1 MSEMTDMSGIADAP
15 GVAGSAA
22 AAPAKARPGLLARFE
37 AACFAHRAWL
47 MWALLALT
55 VGMGMLGA
63 RLRMEAGFEKQ
74 LPASHPYVETFHQY
88 RADVMG
94 ANRLTIVVRA
104 RNGTIWSAAGLK
116 RLYDVTQAVT
126 FLPNVERLGVQSLW
140 TPNSFVNEI
149 TEEGFRADPLIDGS
163 VTPERL
169 DDAAI
174 AKIRAAAAQGGFV
187 GTLVSHGQDS
197 ALVSAE
203 LLERGQDGKQLDYV
217 AYNALLEQLRQ
228 RFEDGDFTIEII
240 GFAKQVGEIADSAK
254 SVLRFFALALLL
266 TAAAVYWYCRSLVFT
281 LLPIVCSLTSLVWQ
295 FGALHLLGFGLDPLA
310 VLVPFLVFAIGV
322 SHGVQQVN
330 FIVREVSLGHSC
342 MQACRASFSG
352 LLIPGTL
359 ALATAFVSF
368 VTLLLIPIPMVRE
381 LAMAASLG
389 VAFKIV
395 TNLVML
401 PVAASWCR
409 IDKRYADAAMA
420 LREQRAGW
428 LRVLA
433 RIARPRNAACCLAIV
448 GAVFALA
455 VWQSQ
460 GRVVGTVEP
469 GAPELRPDAR
479 FNRDAVSIAANYDTG
494 LDWLTV
500 LFEATPGAGGGQGI
514 GACGNVNIGLAQ
526 DRFTW
531 ALQAVP
537 GVLSVASFSDQMKQ
551 YNRGYNE
558 GHPKMDVVPID
569 EGNFAAL
576 ATEISRTRGTMRKDC
591 SMTAAHLY
599 LTDHKAVT
607 INRVIAAVEAFAASH
622 HEPGITGGINIRLA
636 SGNAGVL
643 AAVNQ
648 TLEQSELPMMLWV
661 YGAIVL
667 LVLATYRD
675 FRAVLA
681 CCLPLTVGTFIGY
694 WFMKELNIGLTVATL
709 PVMVLAVGIGVD
721 YAFYIY
727 NRLQLHLAQGLPIV
741 QALEHAI
748 LEVGTATIF
757 TAVTLA
763 VGVATWSFS
772 ALKFQ
777 ADMGK
782 LLAFMFMVN
791 MVMAMTALPAFAV
804 WLERLFPRR
813 GPVRAPGL
821 PQH

>member
-1 MSEMTDMSGIADAP
+1 MTFS
-15 GVAGSAA
+15 
-22 AAPAKARPGLLARFE
+22 PARLLARFVTV
-37 AACFAHRAWL
+37 CFKRRNWL
-47 MWALLALT
+47 MVALLGLT
-55 VGMGMLGA
+55 VLMGCLGW

-74 LPASHPYVETFHQY
+74 MPTNHPYVETFHTY
-88 RADVMG
+88 RDDVMG
-94 ANRLTIVVRA
+94 ANRLNIVVRA
-104 RNGTIWSAAGLK
+104 RTGTIWSAAGLK
-116 RLYDVTQAVT
+116 RLYAVTQAVT

-140 TPNSFVNEI
+140 TPNTFVNEI

-163 VTPERL
+163 ITPDRL
-169 DDAAI
+169 DAAAI
-174 AKIRAAAAQGGFV
+174 AGIQAAAVQGGFV
-187 GTLVSHGQDS
+187 GTLVSRGQDS
-197 ALVSAE
+197 AMISAE
-203 LLERGQDGKQLDYV
+203 LLETDKDGHKLDYV
-217 AYNALLEQLRQ
+217 AYNAILEQLRQ
-228 RFEDGDFTIEII
+228 RFEDQNFSIEII

-254 SVLRFFALALLL
+254 SVLRFFGLALLL
-266 TAAAVYWYCRSLVFT
+266 TAGAVYWYCRSVRFT
-281 LLPIVCSLTSLVWQ
+281 LLPIVCSLSSLVWQ

-322 SHGVQQVN
+322 SHGVQQIN
-330 FIVREVSLGHSC
+330 YIVREVSLGKSC
-342 MQACRASFSG
+342 MDACRASFSG

-359 ALATAFVSF
+359 ALATALVSF
-368 VTLLLIPIPMVRE
+368 VTLLMIPIPMVRE
-381 LAMAASLG
+381 LAIAASLG
-389 VAFKIV
+389 VGFKII

-401 PVAASWCR
+401 PVAASYCR
-409 IDKRYADAAMA
+409 IDQSYADAAMV
-420 LREQRAGW
+420 LREKRAGW

-433 RIARPRNAACCLAIV
+433 RVAKPRNAAICLAVV
-448 GAVFALA
+448 GALFSLA

-479 FNRDAVSIAANYDTG
+479 FNRDAVSIASNYDTG

-500 LFEATPGAGGGQGI
+500 IFEAKVIAGAAGGGSAPTDGQGV
-514 GACGNVNIGLAQ
+514 GFCGNSNIGLFQ

-531 ALQAVP
+531 AMQPVP
-537 GVLSVASFSDQMKQ
+537 GVLSIASFSDQMKQ

-558 GHPKMDVVPID
+558 GNPKMEAIPLDSA
-569 EGNFAAL
+569 NFAAL
-576 ATEISRTRGTMRKDC
+576 ATEIARTRGTMRKDC
-591 SMTAAHLY
+591 SMTAVHLY
-599 LTDHKAVT
+599 LTDHKAVS
-607 INRVIAAVEAFAASH
+607 INRVIAAVEAFAASQSA
-622 HEPGITGGINIRLA
+622 PGISIRLA

-648 TLEQSELPMMLWV
+648 TLERSELPMMLWV
-661 YGAIVL
+661 YAAIVL
-667 LVLATYRD
+667 LVLVTYRD
-675 FRAVLA
+675 LRAVLA

-727 NRLQLHLAQGLPIV
+727 NRLQMHLANGLPIV
-741 QALEHAI
+741 KAVEQAI

-791 MVMAMTALPAFAV
+791 MIMAMTALPAFAV
-804 WLERLFPRR
+804 WLERLFPRKT
-813 GPVRAPGL
+813 PARAPGL
-821 PQH
+821 LQH

>member
-1 MSEMTDMSGIADAP
+1 MAD
-15 GVAGSAA
+15 
-22 AAPAKARPGLLARFE
+22 KINTLARFE
-37 AACFAHRAWL
+37 ALCFAWRTPL
-47 MWALLALT
+47 MAALLALT
-55 VGMGMLGA
+55 VAMGCLGWQ
-63 RLRMEAGFEKQ
+63 LRMEAGFEKQ
-74 LPASHPYVETFHQY
+74 MPTNHPYVETFHAY
-88 RADVMG
+88 RGDVMG
-94 ANRLTIVVRA
+94 ANRLNIVVRA
-104 RNGTIWSAAGLK
+104 REGTIWTAAGLK
-116 RLYDVTQAVT
+116 RLHDVTQAVT

-140 TPNSFVNEI
+140 TPNAFVNEI

-169 DDAAI
+169 DGPAI
-174 AKIRAAAAQGGFV
+174 ARIRAAAAQGGFI
-187 GTLVSHGQDS
+187 GTLVSRGQDS
-197 ALVSAE
+197 AMISAE
-203 LLERGQDGKQLDYV
+203 LLETGQDGKQLDYV
-217 AYNALLEQLRQ
+217 AYNGVLEQLRRQ
-228 RFEDGDFTIEII
+228 FEDTDFSIEII
-240 GFAKQVGEIADSAK
+240 GFAKQIGEIADSAK
-254 SVLRFFALALLL
+254 SVLVFFALALLL
-266 TAAAVYWYCRSLVFT
+266 TAGAVYWYCRSVMFT
-281 LLPIVCSLTSLVWQ
+281 LLPIACSLTSLVWQ
-295 FGALHLLGFGLDPLA
+295 FGVLHLLGFGLDPLA

-322 SHGVQQVN
+322 SHGVQQIN
-330 FIVREVSLGHSC
+330 FIVREVSLGKSC
-342 MQACRASFSG
+342 HQACRASFSG

-359 ALATAFVSF
+359 ALATALVSF

-381 LAMAASLG
+381 LAIAASLG

-401 PVAASWCR
+401 PVAASYCA
-409 IDKRYADAAMA
+409 IDRSYADAAMA
-420 LREQRAGW
+420 LRERRAGW

-433 RIARPRNAACCLAIV
+433 RVARPRNAACCLAV
-448 GAVFALA
+448 VAGVFGLA

-500 LFEATPGAGGGQGI
+500 IFETRAIVGSASGSDAQGV
-514 GACGNVNIGLAQ
+514 GFCGHVNIGLFQ

-531 ALQAVP
+531 AMQPVA
-537 GVLSVASFSDQMKQ
+537 GVLSIASFSDQMKQ

-558 GHPKMDVVPID
+558 GNPKMEAIPLASA
-569 EGNFAAL
+569 NFAGL

-591 SMTAAHLY
+591 SMTAVHLY

-607 INRVIAAVEAFAASH
+607 INRVIAAVEEFAAGH
-622 HEPGITGGINIRLA
+622 AEQGITIRLA
-636 SGNAGVL
+636 AGNAGVL
-643 AAVNQ
+643 AAVNAE
-648 TLEQSELPMMLWV
+648 LEHSELPMMLYV
-661 YGAIVL
+661 YAAIVL

-727 NRLQLHLAQGLPIV
+727 NRLQMHLAQGLPIV
-741 QALEHAI
+741 EALEHAI

-804 WLERLFPRR
+804 WLERLFPRKH
-813 GPVRAPGL
+813 PVRVPGL
-821 PQH
+821 LQH

>member
-1 MSEMTDMSGIADAP
+1 MGDQTLNTSMM
-15 GVAGSAA
+15 
-22 AAPAKARPGLLARFE
+22 ARFE
-37 AACFAHRAWL
+37 AVCFAHRKLL
-47 MWALLALT
+47 MLT
-55 VGMGMLGA
+55 LFGVTVLMGCLGWQ
-63 RLRMEAGFEKQ
+63 LRMEAGFDKQ
-74 LPASHPYVETFHQY
+74 MPANHPYVETFRAY
-88 RADVMG
+88 RSDVMG
-94 ANRLTIVVRA
+94 ANRLNIVVRA
-104 RNGTIWSAAGLK
+104 RDAGKSGIWTAAGLK
-116 RLYDVTQAVT
+116 RLYQVTQAVT

-140 TPNSFVNEI
+140 TSNTFVNEI

-187 GTLVSHGQDS
+187 GTLVSRGQDS
-197 ALVSAE
+197 AMISAE
-203 LLERGQDGKQLDYV
+203 LLETDPDGNKLDYV
-217 AYNALLEQLRQ
+217 AYNAVLEQLRQ
-228 RFEDGDFTIEII
+228 RFEDQDFSIEII
-240 GFAKQVGEIADSAK
+240 GFAKQIGEIADSAK
-254 SVLRFFALALLL
+254 SVLKFFILALVL
-266 TAAAVYWYCRSLVFT
+266 TAGAVFWYCRSVLFT
-281 LLPIVCSLTSLVWQ
+281 LLPIACSLTSLVWQ

-322 SHGVQQVN
+322 SHGVQQIN
-330 FIVREVSLGHSC
+330 FIVREVSLGKSC
-342 MQACRASFSG
+342 YAACRASFSG
-352 LLIPGTL
+352 LLVPGTL

-381 LAMAASLG
+381 LAIAASLG

-401 PVAASWCR
+401 PVAASFCR
-409 IDKRYADAAMA
+409 IAPAYAESAMA
-420 LREQRAGW
+420 LREARADW

-433 RIARPRNAACCLAIV
+433 RIAKPRNAAFCLVVVV
-448 GAVFALA
+448 GIFGLA

-460 GRVVGTVEP
+460 GRVIGTVEP

-479 FNRDAVSIAANYDTG
+479 FNLDAVSIASNYDTG

-500 LFEATPGAGGGQGI
+500 IFEAKAVAGSSASDNGVGF
-514 GACGNVNIGLAQ
+514 CGNVNIGLFQ

-531 ALQAVP
+531 AMQPVP
-537 GVLSVASFSDQMKQ
+537 GVLSIASFSEQMKQ
-551 YNRGYNE
+551 YNLGYNE
-558 GHPKMDVVPID
+558 GNPKMATVPLD
-569 EGNFAAL
+569 SANFAGL

-591 SMTAAHLY
+591 SMTAVHLY

-607 INRVIAAVEAFAASH
+607 IKRVIAAVESFAAFHS
-622 HEPGITGGINIRLA
+622 EPGITIRLA

-643 AAVNQ
+643 AAVND
-648 TLEQSELPMMLWV
+648 TLEHSELAMMLYV
-661 YGAIVL
+661 YAAIIL
-667 LVLATYRD
+667 LVLVTYRD

-694 WFMKELNIGLTVATL
+694 WFMKELQIGLTVATL

-727 NRLQLHLAQGLPIV
+727 NRLQLHLAHGQPIV
-741 QALEHAI
+741 KAIEHAI

-791 MVMAMTALPAFAV
+791 MLMAMTALPALAV
-804 WLERLFPRR
+804 WLERLFPRKSPAR
-813 GPVRAPGL
+813 VPGIL
-821 PQH
+821 MH